1 MLTPELSVTQVDD
14 KNLKYIVK
22 FVENRP
28 VAKKTSG
35 EIEVIEQLVSLKEHE
50 QMMYD
55 LRMRSL
61 QDFAERFGEVCSYF
75 IAKQQYVEFE
85 EIGDVGQ
92 EKVKG

>member
-1 MLTPELSVTQVDD
+1 MLMPELSVTQVDD

-22 FVENRP
+22 FVDNRP
-28 VAKKTSG
+28 ISIKRTPAG
-35 EIEVIEQLVSLKEHE
+35 EMEVIEQIVPLKDHE

-85 EIGDVGQ
+85 E
-92 EKVKG
+92 VKT